1 VSTETKTAPRN
12 GNAMDGFNSLL
23 VRIGKAVGGVVGVL
37 YQAGRDTIETVIR
50 NILPF
55 MAFISVIVGI
65 IKKTG
70 IGDALANLIT
80 PLASSLPGLLAIS
93 VFCAIPILS
102 PVLGPGAVI
111 AQIVGVLLGLRIG
124 AGDIKP
130 QYALP
135 ALFAINPQVGCD
147 FIPVGLA
154 LGEAEPETVEV
165 GVPAVLFSR
174 LITGPLSVVIAYV
187 ASFGLYQS
195 A

>member
-1 VSTETKTAPRN
+1 MSTSTTKKS
-12 GNAMDGFNSLL
+12 GFDSFNSVL
-23 VRIGKAVGGVVGVL
+23 VTLGRGVGGVVNTF
-37 YQAGRDTIETVIR
+37 YQAGRDTIETIIR

-65 IKKTG
+65 ITKTG
-70 IGDALANLIT
+70 IGDALAHLIE
-80 PLASSLPGLLAIS
+80 PLAGSLVGLLGIS
-93 VFCAIPILS
+93 IFCAIPILS

-111 AQIVGVLLGLRIG
+111 AQIVGVLLGTRI
-124 AGDIKP
+124 AEGDIDP

-174 LITGPLSVVIAYV
+174 LITGPISVVIAYF
-187 ASFGLYQS
+187 ASFGLY
-195 A
+195 AGA